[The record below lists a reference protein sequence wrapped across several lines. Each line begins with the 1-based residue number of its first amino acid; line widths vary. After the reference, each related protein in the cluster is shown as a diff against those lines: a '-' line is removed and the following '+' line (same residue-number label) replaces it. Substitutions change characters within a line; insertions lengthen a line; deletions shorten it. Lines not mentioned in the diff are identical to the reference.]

1 MFPTHSARDLSHL
14 ISHVGR
20 RVTERVRAALE
31 PEGCDLDE
39 WWVLNLLSEGTGFP
53 MAAVA
58 DCVGMRPPALTR
70 LVDRLVANNLVYR
83 RVDLEDRRRVRIL
96 LTPRGKSLHRRLS
109 ALVERSQTELFE
121 SSDDAELLQDLLR
134 RLDAT
139 LDGAAGAAPGR
150 PDAEHAP
157 RLLPATGP

>member
-14 ISHVGR
+14 ISHVDR
-20 RVTERVRAALE
+20 RLAERVLAALE

-39 WWVLNLLSEGTGFP
+39 WRVLNLLAEGTGLP

-83 RVDLEDRRRVRIL
+83 RVDLEDRRRVRIF
-96 LTPRGKSLHRRLS
+96 LTPRGKSLHRRLA
-109 ALVERSQTELFE
+109 ALVERSQAELFA
-121 SSDDAELLQDLLR
+121 SSDDAELLQYLLR
-134 RLDAT
+134 RLDVA
-139 LDGAAGAAPGR
+139 LDGGAAEPGR
-150 PDAEHAP
+150 PDAETDP
-157 RLLPATGP
+157 RLLPATRP